1 MGKGGDLEAYS
12 KRGIHKYVTNYIG
25 SLPDL
30 SGKTVLDIP
39 CGDGRTSYAFLKKNA
54 KVISLDLFPEFLKS
68 DKLTA
73 EFGDL
78 TETLPLEDGSVDY
91 IMCQEGIEHIPDKLF
106 VLREFNRVLKKDGVL
121 LITTPSLSHLRARF
135 SYFLIESNLWKRMP
149 PTELDS
155 IWFAEDNKKPY
166 FGHLFL
172 TGAQH
177 LETLLTITGFMTKK
191 RVKTD
196 ICYTS
201 CLLAFVFIPV
211 VLIFTLISYFLY
223 INKNKN
229 VDYIKRK
236 SILFN
241 RARLN
246 ISLKTLLYKH
256 FFWVAKKTDDL
267 ETVFTNLRSMQRS

>member
-1 MGKGGDLEAYS
+1 MGQGDDLEAHS
-12 KRGIHKYVTNYIG
+12 KRGIHKYVTDYIE

-73 EFGDL
+73 SFGDL
-78 TETLPLEDGSVDY
+78 TEILPLEDGSVDY
-91 IMCQEGIEHIPDKLF
+91 IICQEGIEHIPDKLF
-106 VLREFNRVLKKDGVL
+106 VLREFNRVLRKDGIL

-177 LETLLTITGFMTKK
+177 LETLLAITGFKTKN

-201 CLLAFVFIPV
+201 CFLLFVFFP
-211 VLIFTLISYFLY
+211 LILVFSCISYISY

-229 VDYIKRK
+229 VNYNKRK
-236 SILFN
+236 SILLS
-241 RARLN
+241 RAFLN

-256 FFWVAKKTDDL
+256 FFWSAKKTDDL
-267 ETVFTNLRSMQRS
+267 ETVFTKLKSMQRS